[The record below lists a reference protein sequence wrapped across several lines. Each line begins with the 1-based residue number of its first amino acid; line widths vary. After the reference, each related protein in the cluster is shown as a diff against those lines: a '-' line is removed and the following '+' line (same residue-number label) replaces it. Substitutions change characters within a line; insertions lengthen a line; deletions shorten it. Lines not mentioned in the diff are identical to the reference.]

1 MSENVALYRQERE
14 KLLLTGK
21 IPQLFVKYAVPGVAG
36 LMFLGLQSVVD
47 GLMLGRFVGA
57 HALASVNVV
66 LPCYSLMAALAIVIG
81 VGCQTI
87 IGISLGR
94 SDRQEANDALTSLFY
109 FLIGFSVLISG
120 LFMYFADPIVNMLGA
135 NDVLLSGSITYLRML
150 APFFPVLAAMF
161 FGDYILKA
169 MGHPVYASSVLG
181 GTVLLNAG
189 LDLVFVGLLGWE
201 IQGAALSTG
210 IAFTVGALFNV
221 PFLFDRKQ
229 IVSVQRGHFKSRL
242 VWNAFYNGSSE
253 GMSELAVAITVFL
266 FNITMMKHL
275 GESGVAAFTVL
286 NYVLFIATTIFLG
299 VSDGIIPIISYNFG
313 AGKPDRIRSVVKL
326 AAKTNLIIGTSLF
339 LLLFFFGEQLIN
351 LFLKE
356 GETEALAIAS
366 YGVSIYSFAFL
377 INGLNILSSSYFTA
391 IGNAKI
397 SIIISMLR
405 GLVFVGIGILVYPTI
420 FGINA
425 IWYDIPI
432 AEACTLLVSIWLV
445 RKSLNKSKI
454 KKT

>member
-1 MSENVALYRQERE
+1 MSENMAVYRRERE
-14 KLLLTGK
+14 KLLLTGN
-21 IPQLFVKYAVPGVAG
+21 IPHLFLKYALPGVAG

-66 LPCYSLMAALAIVIG
+66 LPCYSLMTALAIVIG

-109 FLIGFSVLISG
+109 FLVGFSTLISL
-120 LFMYFADPIVNMLGA
+120 LFVVFAEPIVGLLGA
-135 NDVLLSGSITYLRML
+135 NEILQPGSVTYLRTL
-150 APFFPVLAAMF
+150 APFFPVLSAMF
-161 FGDYILKA
+161 FGDYMLKA
-169 MGHPVYASSVLG
+169 MGHPIYASTVMG
-181 GTVLLNAG
+181 ATVLLNAS
-189 LDLVFVGLLGWE
+189 LDLLFVGVLGWE

-210 IAFTVGALFNV
+210 IAFMAGAICNV
-221 PFLFDRKQ
+221 PFLFNRKQ
-229 IVSVQRGHFKSRL
+229 VICVQHGHYKKRL

-266 FNITMMKHL
+266 FNITMMRYL

-286 NYVLFIATTIFLG
+286 NYVLFISVTIFLG
-299 VSDGIIPIISYNFG
+299 VSDGIIPIISYNYG
-313 AGKPDRIRSVVKL
+313 ADKPERIRSVVKL
-326 AAKTNLIIGTSLF
+326 AARTNLIIGTSLF
-339 LLLFFFGEQLIN
+339 LLLFFFGEKIIS
-351 LFLKE
+351 LFLKN
-356 GETEALAIAS
+356 GETETLSIAA

-377 INGLNILSSSYFTA
+377 VNGLNILASSYFTA
-391 IGNAKI
+391 IGNAKV

-405 GLVFVGIGILVYPTI
+405 GLVFVAVGILVYPLI
-420 FGINA
+420 FGIDA

-432 AEACTLLVSIWLV
+432 AEVCTLFVSAWLIRKEMKV
-445 RKSLNKSKI
+445 RK
-454 KKT
+454 

>member
-1 MSENVALYRQERE
+1 MSENTAIYRRKRE
-14 KLLLTGK
+14 QLLLTGS
-21 IPQLFVKYAVPGVAG
+21 IPHLFLKYALPGVAG
-36 LMFLGLQSVVD
+36 LLFLGLQSVVD

-66 LPCYSLMAALAIVIG
+66 LPCYSLMTAVVIVIG

-94 SDRQEANDALTSLFY
+94 SDRQEANNALTSLFY

-120 LFMYFADPIVNMLGA
+120 LFVIFAEPIVHLLGA
-135 NDVLLSGSITYLRML
+135 NEILQPGSIAYLRVL

-169 MGHPVYASSVLG
+169 MGHPVYASSVMG
-181 GTVLLNAG
+181 ATVLLNIG

-201 IQGAALSTG
+201 IKGAALSTG
-210 IAFTVGALFNV
+210 IAFTVGAMCNL
-221 PFLFDRKQ
+221 PFLFNRKQ
-229 IVSVQRGHFKSRL
+229 VVCVQRGQYKNRL

-266 FNITMMKHL
+266 FNITMMKYL
-275 GESGVAAFTVL
+275 GENGVAAFTVL
-286 NYVLFIATTIFLG
+286 NYVLFISVTVFLG
-299 VSDGIIPIISYNFG
+299 VSDGIIPIISYNYG
-313 AGKPDRIRSVVKL
+313 AGKPDRIRAVVKL
-326 AAKTNLIIGTSLF
+326 AAKTNLVIGTSLF
-339 LLLFFFGEQLIN
+339 LLLFFLGDRIIS
-351 LFLKE
+351 LFLKS
-356 GETEALAIAS
+356 GETDTLAIAS

-377 INGLNILSSSYFTA
+377 LNGLNILASSYFTA
-391 IGNAKI
+391 MGNAKV
-397 SIIISMLR
+397 SIIISLLR
-405 GLVFVGIGILVYPTI
+405 GLVFVAIGILVYPSV

-432 AEACTLLVSIWLV
+432 AEFCTFFVSAWLV
-445 RKSLNKSKI
+445 RKSFRKLKAI
-454 KKT
+454 G

>member
-1 MSENVALYRQERE
+1 MSENVAIYRQERE
-14 KLLLTGK
+14 KLLLTAK
-21 IPQLFVKYAVPGVAG
+21 IPHLFVKYAVPGVAG

-94 SDRQEANDALTSLFY
+94 SDRQEANNALTSLFY
-109 FLIGFSVLISG
+109 FLLGFSVLVSG
-120 LFMYFADPIVNMLGA
+120 LFMFLADPIVRMLGA
-135 NDVLLSGSITYLRML
+135 NEVLLSGSIAYLRML
-150 APFFPVLAAMF
+150 APFFPVLAVMF

-201 IQGAALSTG
+201 IKGAALSTG
-210 IAFTVGALFNV
+210 IAFTVGAMFNV

-229 IVSVQRGHFKSRL
+229 IVCVQRGLFRSRL
-242 VWNAFYNGSSE
+242 VWKAFYNGSSE
-253 GMSELAVAITVFL
+253 GMSELAVAVTVFL
-266 FNITMMKHL
+266 FNITMMKYL

-299 VSDGIIPIISYNFG
+299 ISDGIIPIISYNFG

-326 AAKTNLIIGTSLF
+326 AAKTNLIIGSSLF
-339 LLLFFFGEQLIN
+339 LLLFFFGDRLIS
-351 LFLKE
+351 LFLKG
-356 GETEALAIAS
+356 GETETLAIAS

-391 IGNAKI
+391 IGNAKL
-397 SIIISMLR
+397 SIVISMLR
-405 GLVFVGIGILVYPTI
+405 GLVFVGIGILVYPSI
-420 FGINA
+420 FGIHA

-432 AEACTLLVSIWLV
+432 AEACTLLVSFWLV
-445 RKSLNKSKI
+445 RKSLR
-454 KKT
+454 KKNS